1 MLEKY
6 TDQILGAILTGIG
19 AVLFAVLAWL
29 YKRANEWWRRPRIA
43 IEIGNGDGHIY
54 ENVLIKTYSTG
65 GSTTSTERHAIFVRA
80 RVTNKEGMYRTPDQ
94 ARGCVGYLAGLERWD
109 DSAGSFVPTKYQDF
123 LRLEWS
129 FNKEVLGMDLL
140 PGIPVWLDV
149 CYVLPAKV
157 SERAVLTSE
166 EQKTRTMRSPP
177 QPKPTMEPPV
187 LKLAS
192 NPPVN
197 RYGSGFE
204 LPGMYRV
211 KVQVSGENFGAHSI
225 QFYVLVIAG
234 SSQPEILYDVSWR
247 ERLPALA
254 AASADYV
261 AAGERFDQPLAV
273 S

>member
-6 TDQILGAILTGIG
+6 ADQILGAILTGGG
-19 AVLFAVLAWL
+19 AVLTAVLAWS
-29 YKRANEWWRRPRIA
+29 YKRANEWWGRPRIA
-43 IEIGNGDGHIY
+43 IEIGNGEGHIY
-54 ENVLIKTYSTG
+54 ENVLIKTYSHG
-65 GSTTSTERHAIFVRA
+65 GSSTSTERDAVFVRA

-109 DSAGSFVPTKYQDF
+109 DSSGSFVLTKYQDF

-129 FNKEVLGMDLL
+129 FNKDVLGMDLL
-140 PGIPVWLDV
+140 PGIPIWLDV
-149 CYVLPAKV
+149 CYVLA
-157 SERAVLTSE
+157 
-166 EQKTRTMRSPP
+166 
-177 QPKPTMEPPV
+177 PKLTMEPPV

-211 KVQVSGENFGAHSI
+211 KVQVSGENFGAKSI

-234 SSQPEILYDVSWR
+234 STQPEILDEASWR
-247 ERLPALA
+247 ERLPAL
-254 AASADYV
+254 V
-261 AAGERFDQPLAV
+261 AACADEVAVGARVDQPV